1 MKFYDRKKELEVLQK
16 TESLS
21 NNISQMTFIVGR
33 RRIGKTRLIKEAYND
48 KQLLYFFV
56 SKKSERLLCEE
67 YSSIIENVLNKKIIG
82 KLTNFREI
90 FEYIMALAENKQM
103 NVAID
108 EFQEFKN
115 INPAIYSDMQNIWDD
130 YKLKSKIN
138 LILSGSIYSMMSKIF
153 ENAKE
158 PLYGRADKKI
168 VLSHFD
174 VETLKEIYTEYAEY
188 DAYNFISFYAITG
201 GVAKYTE
208 LLCNEKAMSLDKMLD
223 LIVSD
228 GSFFLNEGRD
238 VLIEEFGK
246 DYHIYFSI
254 LSLISDSKTS
264 RSEIESILEKS
275 VGGYLEKLEKEYR
288 IIKRQKPAFSKPK
301 TKNIKYFIDDNFLN
315 FWFRF
320 IYKNSSAIEI
330 KNFGYVKNYIIRNF
344 NTFLGKI
351 LEKYFKEK
359 LALSGEFSYIDSYWD
374 KKSEN
379 EIDIV
384 ALNETEKRAVL
395 VETKLNK
402 DKINL
407 RLLKNKGKKL
417 ESYLQNYEVEYKG
430 LGFEDV

>member
-1 MKFYDRKKELEVLQK
+1 MRFYDRKGELEILQK
-16 TESLS
+16 AESLS
-21 NNISQMTFIVGR
+21 KKASQMTFIVGR
-33 RRIGKTRLIKEAYND
+33 RRIGKTRLIKEAFN
-48 KQLLYFFV
+48 KKRFLYFFV
-56 SKKSERLLCEE
+56 SKKSEKLLCEE

-82 KLTNFREI
+82 KLTSFREI
-90 FEYIMALAENKQM
+90 FEYIMVLGENEQI
-103 NVAID
+103 NIVID

-115 INPAIYSDMQNIWDD
+115 INPSVYSDMQNIWDA
-130 YKLKSKIN
+130 YKLKSKVN
-138 LILSGSIYSMMSKIF
+138 LMLAGSVYSMMSKIF
-153 ENAKE
+153 EDAKE

-174 VETLKEIYTEYAEY
+174 IETLKEIYTEYAAFNPC
-188 DAYNFISFYAITG
+188 DFIGFYAITG
-201 GVAKYTE
+201 GIAKYIE
-208 LLCNEKAMSLDKMLD
+208 LLCNEKAMSLNKMID

-238 VLIEEFGK
+238 VLIEEFGR
-246 DYHIYFSI
+246 DYHTYFSI

-275 VGGYLEKLEKEYR
+275 VGGYLEKLEKEFC
-288 IIKRQKPAFSKPK
+288 IIKRQKPVFSKPQ
-301 TKNIKYFIDDNFLN
+301 TRNIKYFIDDNFLN

-330 KNFGYVKNYIIRNF
+330 KNFDYVKKYIVRNF

-359 LALSGEFSYIDSYWD
+359 LALSDEFSYIGSYWD
-374 KKSEN
+374 KKGEN

-384 ALNETEKRAVL
+384 ALNEFKKRAVL
-395 VETKLNK
+395 IEVKLNK

-407 RLLKNKGKKL
+407 QLLKNKVKKL
-417 ESYLQNYEVEYKG
+417 ENYLQNYKVQYKG
-430 LGFEDV
+430 LSLEDA